1 MTDVFITLQP
11 PCWCPSKGH
20 EHGVFMQSSINL
32 GDTSANSA
40 RTKNS
45 RDLILAKVVYISIY
59 RISDSCRFS
68 LNGYDFYFDLMT
80 GETGELF
87 TKGEVRKFSSQ
98 YKANSELQ
106 AQLLLELYD
115 TKNNYSLIKSMTKL
129 EVKKVFS
136 ISWINNAIYM
146 IV

>member
-1 MTDVFITLQP
+1 MTDAFITLRP

-20 EHGVFMQSSINL
+20 EHGISIQSSINL
-32 GDTSANSA
+32 GDTSANNA